1 VLRKYAG
8 TTVVGRS
15 ISMMGLASPRG
26 DPPGGMSVE
35 NTGMED
41 EMQGEADRGDQ
52 KPLRKALRSF
62 TSPGPSGPVSFAQG
76 DGISGAC

>member
-1 VLRKYAG
+1 M
-8 TTVVGRS
+8 VGRD
-15 ISMMGLASPRG
+15 ISMMGIACVLVGR

-35 NTGMED
+35 EPGMED

-62 TSPGPSGPVSFAQG
+62 TSPGPSGLVSFAHG
-76 DGISGAC
+76 NGISGTR